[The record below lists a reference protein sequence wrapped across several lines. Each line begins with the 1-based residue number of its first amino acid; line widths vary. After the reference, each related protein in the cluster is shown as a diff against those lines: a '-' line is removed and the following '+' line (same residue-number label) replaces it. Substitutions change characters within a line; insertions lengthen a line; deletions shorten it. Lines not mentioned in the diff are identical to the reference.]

1 MSTFIVRG
9 VRPEEYAL
17 LGTLLAADE
26 AAWHLRSTQPDFRY
40 EQQRV
45 GVLDGQIVAAAQVR
59 FHALR
64 YGRCAL
70 RVSGISGM
78 YTIPAARQQGFAAAV
93 MQDALAYSVEHGA
106 HLALLCADQTRYYER
121 FGFSAVWPHYA
132 VNFDSGEAAALKP
145 LDGWHLRPAHLDD
158 LPALAA
164 LYEAQWGGRV
174 TFLRP
179 PEVWLTRF
187 AALAPPHTLH
197 VISTHA
203 QAPAGYLY
211 SAHPQGVDTGTELAV
226 GSLEAAVAL
235 LAFAGQA
242 HLAAGV
248 ETVEWLLPP
257 DDPLILYARDVLS
270 FTQKARYN
278 FGGGWMARVID
289 GVGLVRAVLP
299 ELLVQCRLLLPEL
312 HTRDLLLNIA
322 LDGVVI
328 GINRQPE
335 SHCHIGLADFVRLL
349 FGSLRPAGLALR
361 SAQTGGSVS
370 ADALYLL
377 EGLFPA
383 RIATL
388 GYWDWF

>member
-17 LGTLLAADE
+17 LGTLLAADD
-26 AAWHLRSTQPDFRY
+26 AVWQLRSTQPDFRY
-40 EQQRV
+40 EQHRV
-45 GVLDGQIVAAAQVR
+45 GLLDGQIVSGAQVH

-70 RVSGISGM
+70 RVSGISSM
-78 YTIPAARQQGFAAAV
+78 FTIPAARQQGFAAAV
-93 MQDALAYSVEHGA
+93 MHDALAYSMEHGA
-106 HLALLCADQTRYYER
+106 HLALLHADQTRYYER

-132 VNFDSGEAAALKP
+132 VNFDSREAAALLP
-145 LDGWHLRPAHLDD
+145 VDGWHLRRARLDD

-164 LYEAQWGGRV
+164 LYEAQWDGRV

-179 PEVWLTRF
+179 PEVWRARF
-187 AALAPPHTLH
+187 AALASPHHLH
-197 VISTHA
+197 VIS
-203 QAPAGYLY
+203 APAQTPDGYLY
-211 SAHPQGVDTGTELAV
+211 SAHPQGIDAGTEVAV
-226 GSLEAAVAL
+226 GSLEAARTL

-270 FTQKARYN
+270 FTQKARFN
-278 FGGGWMARVID
+278 FGRGWMARVID

-299 ELLVQCRLLLPEL
+299 ELLAQGRLLLPEL
-312 HTRDLLLNIA
+312 HPRDLLLNIA
-322 LDGVVI
+322 LDGVVV
-328 GINRQPE
+328 GINAQPE
-335 SHCHIGLADFVRLL
+335 SRCHIALADFVRLL

-361 SAQTGGSVS
+361 SAQAGAAIS
-370 ADALYLL
+370 ADVLHLL